1 MPQIHKSLKSPRYQW
16 PVYLE
21 TNYGPSS
28 LFTVS
33 KGSDNHPKA
42 HGKRHTPRKK
52 GRALRKRLPRA
63 PEPTEVGRKK
73 L

>member
-1 MPQIHKSLKSPRYQW
+1 MPQSHKSLKSSRYQR

-21 TNYGPSS
+21 TTYGASS

-33 KGSDNHPKA
+33 KGYDNHPKA

-52 GRALRKRLPRA
+52 GKALRKRLPRA
-63 PEPTEVGRKK
+63 PEPKEVGRKK